1 MGVIKSEKIETADGS
16 VLLVS
21 VTDGAGIIGTC
32 SAGHIPMD
40 SDEASVTRL
49 FYMGND
55 PVVRLVC
62 PNHGSRRTDKLVSLC
77 PGFEGSDIKLREALT
92 ECFDR
97 LTRGES
103 PEAGLHD
110 LFPLLQDG
118 VYAVYTADYYPTD
131 GGGAFFWGA
140 YNISHEVRAT
150 AERNRVIGNERT
162 YKPCFLIP
170 SEPPGHYVPKT
181 KLMTDEAVKSRRCQG
196 IVYHLSGLFSV
207 LLKGH
212 HGAVS
217 CVEKGL
223 PFKCAVIEKITEPY
237 TDAPLPPAPPKEG
250 EQPEAPAPVREGIT
264 GFRSPSVKIPLELF
278 PRDMLMNILEGR
290 TEYKPEHFN
299 TLLKKLNTVRKKSV
313 TNNVIPRNVL
323 EKCERMPDS
332 EMMES
337 TCAISGLSD
346 AQLEAL
352 LSGDTEYEGS
362 VMISPNLYSSII
374 TACSYLQFTDK
385 NRFIDFAINAMSR
398 PELSATHE
406 YIARRASAI
415 PNSAKLYKFFKDAAD
430 SGDVAF
436 EKISA
441 AANRYIADYE
451 AADNN

>member
-1 MGVIKSEKIETADGS
+1 MGVIKSEKIETAEGS
-16 VLLVS
+16 VVLVS

-32 SAGHIPMD
+32 SAGHIPMN

-62 PNHGSRRTDKLVSLC
+62 PDHGSRRSDKLASLC

-92 ECFDR
+92 ESFDK

-103 PEAGLHD
+103 LEAGLHD

-118 VYAVYTADYYPTD
+118 VYAVYTSDYYPTD
-131 GGGAFFWGA
+131 GNGTFFWGA
-140 YNISHEVRAT
+140 YNISHEVRGT
-150 AERNRVIGNERT
+150 AERNRVIGKDRT

-170 SEPPGHYVPKT
+170 SEPPGHYASKT
-181 KLMTDEAVKSRRCQG
+181 KATTDEAVKTRRCQG
-196 IVYHLSGLFSV
+196 IAFHLTGMFSV

-212 HGAVS
+212 HGSVS
-217 CVEKGL
+217 CVEKGI

-237 TDAPLPPAPPKEG
+237 TDPPLPQAQG
-250 EQPEAPAPVREGIT
+250 DSEQPALVREGIT
-264 GFRSPSVKIPLELF
+264 GFRSPSVKVPLELF
-278 PRDMLMNILEGR
+278 PWEMLLNILGGR
-290 TEYKPEHFN
+290 AEYKPEHFN
-299 TLLKKLNTVRKKSV
+299 VLLKKLNTVRKKSV

-323 EKCERMPDS
+323 EKSERMPDI

-346 AQLEAL
+346 EQLNAL
-352 LSGDTEYEGS
+352 LAGDTEYDGS
-362 VMISPNLYSSII
+362 VIISPNLYSSMI

-385 NRFIDFAINAMSR
+385 NRFIDFAIKAMSR
-398 PELSATHE
+398 PELGATHE
-406 YIARRASAI
+406 YIARRASAVA
-415 PNSAKLYKFFKDAAD
+415 NSAKLYKFFKDAVG
-430 SGDVAF
+430 SGDIRF
-436 EKISA
+436 EKITA

-451 AADNN
+451 AANN